1 MNKSVKHTLIG
12 ILIGFLVVTLQMTI
26 LFGGVMACRNSFNPY
41 NEHLDGYFQYIIV
54 NGKKG
59 TPTIFDKKYV
69 AIIGFSAL
77 GKEQEIIDIPREIG
91 GIEVRYIGYRKNETF
106 AYSTYYFGSENL
118 KKVYIHEN
126 IERIY
131 DGAFTQTLLEE
142 VMVCSA
148 KYSNAISDYK
158 YINDAMYYVYKSVY
172 ESHEYGKV
180 VSAANIE
187 FMNNYST
194 EINEGYYSLDN
205 IKAGIPIPQPAKP
218 EREGYEFTGWY
229 TESDCENL
237 WDFAESPEI
246 KEGEE
251 FRLYAGWRRL

>member
-1 MNKSVKHTLIG
+1 MNKKAKPYLKGVLIAVLI
-12 ILIGFLVVTLQMTI
+12 ILLQVLI
-26 LFGGVMACRNSFNPY
+26 IFGGLFFSCRSSFNPH
-41 NEHLDGYFQYIIV
+41 NEYIDGYFQYIIV

-77 GKEQEIIDIPREIG
+77 GKEQEIMDIPREIG

-106 AYSTYYFGSENL
+106 TYSTYYFGSENL

-126 IERIY
+126 IEWIY
-131 DGAFTQTLLEE
+131 EGAFTQTPLEE
-142 VMVCSA
+142 VMLCAA
-148 KYSNAISDYK
+148 KDPNLIWARGYMSEAK
-158 YINDAMYYVYKSVY
+158 KYVYKSVY
-172 ESHEYGKV
+172 ESHRICRV
-180 VSAANIE
+180 ANIV
-187 FMNNYST
+187 FRINYLT
-194 EINEGYYSLDN
+194 EINDGYYSLDN
-205 IKAGIPIPQPAKP
+205 IKVGETIPQPAKP

-229 TESDCENL
+229 TEANCENL
-237 WDFAESPEI
+237 WDFNVSPEI